1 MRKKIK
7 FIGKEKFTIDFL
19 LFIIYLIAL
28 YPLTKIGFTVSD
40 DMDTFLVSGEFAKQF
55 NLGFFYACLQGR
67 FYNILTRW
75 IYTLPYIVDSSLYF
89 KAIFILP
96 FVSCFILFIKLI
108 QRVVNNSSF
117 TLFCAISIA
126 SYFQIVG
133 FYSITTAYPF
143 FFTFSFC
150 LVLISFHLML
160 SFYQNNKFYLLIL
173 SSITLF
179 ISALFYESYLCY
191 FFIPFIISLWKNN
204 LLHNK
209 TKQNINKVLK
219 ELSPFIICLSLYIIV
234 YFGFRA
240 FYPTQYW
247 GSKIPKDLSF
257 FKAIKSAT
265 QLGFYSL
272 PLKVYSEY
280 KDLLNVYSLSFNNIF
295 NIFQVDL
302 IYYIQ
307 GIIIS
312 GLSFYSLNN
321 YKRIDS
327 KKIFYFFLVGI
338 CLYYLP
344 LLPLCISSKYFD
356 NDIYNYVPT
365 FLSLFGVVVS
375 IASLVLFILN
385 KIQKNKIINISYI
398 LFVCV
403 SIFFIS
409 ILTNGT
415 NRVVAKDLEYSNY
428 RLKIVKDIFK
438 NDLAKDIN
446 NSPIC
451 LEQANQ
457 TTSAM
462 GKWITGQEFSWN
474 KYIKRVS
481 SKDINAYDKYNT
493 FYDKYKNSDTMV
505 WVAFSRQAVKTD
517 DILMFFAELKG
528 NTLPKNQID
537 IVSNRIIVFYLSP
550 YKHFSVSLT
559 SKNNDSVYINNIAIN
574 SLGTFHSANILF
586 DLNKEISCFEIK
598 GEDLIAS
605 SFNISNIL
613 TDTKDI
619 RFSQKTEKEKI
630 EELVFQIENDPKWL
644 KLIEEKAKKN
654 GNTIKKQTY
663 LDAQWTINHN

>member
-1 MRKKIK
+1 MKIE
-7 FIGKEKFTIDFL
+7 FIGKEKFTINFL

-40 DMDTFLVSGEFAKQF
+40 DMDTFLASGEFAKQF

-67 FYNILTRW
+67 FYNIFTRW
-75 IYTLPYIVDSSLYF
+75 IYTLPYIVDSSFYF

-96 FVSCFILFIKLI
+96 FVACFILFIKLI
-108 QRVVNNSSF
+108 ERVVNNSSF

-126 SYFQIVG
+126 SFFQIVG

-247 GSKIPKDLSF
+247 GNKIAKDLELF
-257 FKAIKSAT
+257 TVIKSAT
-265 QLGFYSL
+265 ELGFYSL
-272 PLKVYSEY
+272 PLKVFNDY
-280 KDLLNVYSLSFNNIF
+280 KNLLNTYSLSFNNIF
-295 NIFQVDL
+295 SIFQIDL

-312 GLSFYSLNN
+312 GLSFYALNN
-321 YKRIDS
+321 YKKIDS
-327 KKIFYFFLVGI
+327 KKLLYFFLLGI

-344 LLPLCISSKYFD
+344 LLPLSISSKYYD
-356 NDIYNYVPT
+356 NDVYNYVPT
-365 FLSLFGVVVS
+365 FLSLFG
-375 IASLVLFILN
+375 ILICITSLILFIIN
-385 KIQKNKIINISYI
+385 KTQRNKIIYISYI
-398 LFVCV
+398 LLVSV
-403 SIFFIS
+403 SIFFIA
-409 ILTNGT
+409 ILTNKT
-415 NRVVAKDLEYSNY
+415 NSVVAKDLEYSNY
-428 RLKIVKDIFK
+428 RLKIVTDIFK

-451 LEQANQ
+451 LEQANK
-457 TTSAM
+457 TTSTM
-462 GKWITGQEFSWN
+462 GSYIMGELFSWN

-481 SKDINAYDKYNT
+481 SKNINAYDKYNT
-493 FYDKYKNSDTMV
+493 FYDKYKNSDTIV
-505 WVAFSRQAVKTD
+505 WVGFSRQAVKTD
-517 DILMFFAELKG
+517 DVLMFFAELRG

-537 IVSNRIIVFYLSP
+537 IVSDKIIVFYLSP

-559 SKNNDSVYINNIAIN
+559 SKNNDSVFINNIPIN
-574 SLGTFHSANILF
+574 SIGSFHSANIAF

-598 GEDLIAS
+598 GKDLIAS

-613 TDTKDI
+613 TDTKEI
-619 RFSQKTEKEKI
+619 RFSHKTKKEKI
-630 EELVFQIENDPKWL
+630 EELIFQIENDPKWL

-654 GNTIKKQTY
+654 GNTIKRQTY
-663 LDAQWTINHN
+663 LDAQWTIDQD